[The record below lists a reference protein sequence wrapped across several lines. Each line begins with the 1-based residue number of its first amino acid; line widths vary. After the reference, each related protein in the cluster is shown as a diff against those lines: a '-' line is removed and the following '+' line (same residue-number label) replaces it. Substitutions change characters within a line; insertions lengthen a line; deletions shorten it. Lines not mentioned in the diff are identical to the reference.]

1 MNTKFVGIKDF
12 RGKIAEYAKKARVE
26 KTRYIIV
33 SHKKPLFEVTPF
45 DESETLDSFYASI
58 IEAKRD
64 IDEGKVYSEEKMLA
78 MLGLT

>member
-45 DESETLDSFYASI
+45 NQSETLDSLFASI
-58 IEAKRD
+58 IEAKKD
-64 IDEGKVYSEEKMLA
+64 IDDGRIHSEKEVLA
-78 MLGLT
+78 ILGLA